1 MITKDKLRKKL
12 INRIKKLSDDKLDS
26 VQKYIDNIENDINE
40 KSEILSFSGIF
51 KDLDKDI
58 MNDLTTDLPKRRIQ
72 GTSRIN

>member
-1 MITKDKLRKKL
+1 MITKDKLRQRL

-26 VQKYIDNIENDINE
+26 VQNYIDNIENDINE

-58 MNDLTTDLPKRRIQ
+58 MNDLTIYLPKRRIQ